1 MSDEHASDTTDS
13 VVPEQ
18 VFIWLSAV
26 STFGAIRAQP
36 SGTLA
41 ESTVA
46 PLSDFAALRKGFLT
60 NVLNSKTT
68 IFIISLFM
76 QVVRPDTPMAVQIG
90 YGAFI
95 SGAHMAWFSVVA
107 LCFSASAVR
116 ERLMAV
122 RHWIDRA
129 FGGLLVGFG
138 ILLAVAR
145 GGALTEH
152 SRWPDLKGIALAAI
166 NA

>member
-13 VVPEQ
+13 VAPEQ

-26 STFGAIRAQP
+26 STFGAIRTQP

-41 ESTVA
+41 ES
-46 PLSDFAALRKGFLT
+46 D
-60 NVLNSKTT
+60 VLNSKTT
-68 IFIISLFM
+68 IFIISPFM
-76 QVVRPDTPMAVQIG
+76 QV
-90 YGAFI
+90 
-95 SGAHMAWFSVVA
+95 
-107 LCFSASAVR
+107 
-116 ERLMAV
+116 V

-152 SRWPDLKGIALAAI
+152 SRWPDLKGTALTAI